1 MGAGD
6 QNGSIGTMTARESG
20 YQRAK
25 KVHSMVTSE
34 EHDGWQREKMLGGH
48 SDCQI
53 WSLHGKAMPVV
64 AIVS

>member
-1 MGAGD
+1 
-6 QNGSIGTMTARESG
+6 MTARESG

-48 SDCQI
+48 SDCRI